1 MVFPLPIAP
10 ALPSKINSSSKAMDF
25 EKTLGV
31 LQLNTGLCLF
41 RTKSIKDVYLETG
54 KQLLL

>member
-1 MVFPLPIAP
+1 MVFPLPIP
-10 ALPSKINSSSKAMDF
+10 SALLSKINNSSKATDF
-25 EKTLGV
+25 EKLLGV

-41 RTKSIKDVYLETG
+41 RTKSIKDVYLETR

>member
-1 MVFPLPIAP
+1 MVFPLPTPP
-10 ALPSKINSSSKAMDF
+10 ALLSKINNSSKAMYF
-25 EKTLGV
+25 EKMLGD

-41 RTKSIKDVYLETG
+41 RTKSIKHVYLGTR